1 MLILS
6 FFFFKLANVLEID
19 LSLVKVCV
27 YNASVELYMESSLS
41 CNMILYSSGLLC
53 VCVFLQNAVSMYCRL
68 GFAHKKGQVINLD
81 NLHPSWKNVP
91 SVNRLK

>member
-1 MLILS
+1 MC
-6 FFFFKLANVLEID
+6 D
-19 LSLVKVCV
+19 
-27 YNASVELYMESSLS
+27 ASVELDVESSVS
-41 CNMILYSSGLLC
+41 CSLVSHSSSLLR